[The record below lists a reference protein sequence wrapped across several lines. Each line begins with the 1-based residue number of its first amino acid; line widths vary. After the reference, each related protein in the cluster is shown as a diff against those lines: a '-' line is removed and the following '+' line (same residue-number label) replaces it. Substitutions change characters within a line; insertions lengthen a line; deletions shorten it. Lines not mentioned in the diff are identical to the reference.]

1 VKELETKIRVFISA
15 NGTFRIWVS
24 LAHKSGAP
32 ALSEKYIANNPA
44 KNMTSLPSQTI
55 VPTLVV
61 FGR

>member
-1 VKELETKIRVFISA
+1 
-15 NGTFRIWVS
+15 